1 MIPSG
6 LLIVADILLGCL
18 LIIAIFYGLRVSRQL
33 EALRA
38 DKAEL
43 NHVLK
48 KFTLENERAE
58 QAIARLQSNAEDGK
72 KHLEKLISEGEPL
85 KHELSTLIKNAEGYF
100 KRLERKKRTVQAMAE
115 QAPASYDRTSYEKAA
130 ELRMSTSPPPAPS
143 ANAPSFK
150 TSKRENLI
158 AQLENMQTHH
168 SDAP

>member
-48 KFTLENERAE
+48 KFVHENERAE
-58 QAIARLQSNAEDGK
+58 QAIARLQSNAEDGQ
-72 KHLEKLISEGEPL
+72 KHLEKLINEGEPL

-115 QAPASYDRTSYEKAA
+115 QAPSSYERTPYEKTTGSRTA
-130 ELRMSTSPPPAPS
+130 SPPPAPS
-143 ANAPSFK
+143 ANTASIK
-150 TSKRENLI
+150 ASKRDNLI
-158 AQLENMQTHH
+158 AQLENMQNNHFD
-168 SDAP
+168 SP